1 MPEENKKIRLA
12 ESRRT
17 KKKEEVKKDDVKKV
31 NKTENSP
38 VIKEKEKVLK
48 QAETEAV
55 DKQSKQ
61 NKLKK
66 KAYIYNVGKRKTAI
80 ATVRLYKKGDGK
92 IEINSMEI
100 SKYFKEKILEDIAS
114 SPLDLVT
121 QRKNVNVT
129 VQVKGG
135 GHRGQAEAVRNGIA
149 KALLEL
155 NPNFRKPLK
164 KAGFLSRDS
173 RKKERKKPGLKSA
186 RRAPQW
192 RKR

>member
-1 MPEENKKIRLA
+1 MAEDTKKI
-12 ESRRT
+12 
-17 KKKEEVKKDDVKKV
+17 KKKEDVKKEDVKKV
-31 NKTENSP
+31 DKKENTH
-38 VIKEKEKVLK
+38 VIKEDAIQETEKVLK
-48 QAETEAV
+48 PRESEDGDRQA
-55 DKQSKQ
+55 KP
-61 NKLKK
+61 NRLKK

-80 ATVRLYKKGDGK
+80 ATIRLYKKGDGK

-100 SKYFKEKILEDIAS
+100 GKYFKEKTLEDIAS

-129 VQVKGG
+129 IQVKGG
-135 GHRGQAEAVRNGIA
+135 GRRGQAEAIRNGIA

>member
-1 MPEENKKIRLA
+1 MAEDTKK
-12 ESRRT
+12 T
-17 KKKEEVKKDDVKKV
+17 KKKEVT
-31 NKTENSP
+31 KTP
-38 VIKEKEKVLK
+38 VEKEKVDTII
-48 QAETEAV
+48 ETEKVLKLQESEDGDRQARP
-55 DKQSKQ
+55 

-92 IEINSMEI
+92 IEVNSMEI
-100 SKYFKEKILEDIAS
+100 SQYFKEKTLEDIAS

-129 VQVKGG
+129 IQVKGG
-135 GHRGQAEAVRNGIA
+135 GRRGQAEAIRNGVA